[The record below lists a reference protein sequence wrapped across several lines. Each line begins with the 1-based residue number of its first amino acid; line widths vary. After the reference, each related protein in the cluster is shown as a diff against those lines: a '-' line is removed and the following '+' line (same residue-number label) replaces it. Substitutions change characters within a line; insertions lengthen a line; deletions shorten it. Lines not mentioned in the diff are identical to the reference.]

1 MITGPDAQTSATGL
15 RSLNSCPFCGGAISP
30 RYGGIRDRLDTTTET
45 FAVHECAEC
54 GAGLLNPAPAGDL
67 SAYYPASYL
76 SAEGDAASGAAAGG
90 GFDLERW
97 YRYDQYRYDF
107 KLLTRATGRSV
118 AERGSYLDLGC
129 GSGERVAY
137 AHGAQGC
144 ARAVGVDK
152 FDYAKSAARSEVSL
166 INAEILEFAPSD
178 RFAVVSLF
186 HVLEHLEE
194 PQAVL
199 AHIRERI
206 LAPDGHVIIQV
217 PNYGSIERR
226 VFGGRWFGLDAPRHL
241 WHFNERAIRRLLS
254 DQGYTAQAVYQSNAP
269 LHPVSIASSLNR
281 EIDVQRIWGK
291 RDRGPAYTRL
301 MTLLWAGLT
310 VLTIP
315 FSMLESACGTA
326 SMLTVVASA
335 SS

>member
-1 MITGPDAQTSATGL
+1 VTAGTDAQTAAPGR
-15 RSLNSCPFCGGAISP
+15 RSLDSCPFCGGAITP
-30 RYGGIRDRLDTTTET
+30 RYGGIRDRLDTTTEA
-45 FAVHECAEC
+45 FEVHECAGC
-54 GAGLLNPAPAGDL
+54 GAGLLNPAPADDL

-76 SAEGDAASGAAAGG
+76 SAEEDAGQGAAA

-107 KLLTRATGRSV
+107 KLLTRATGRGV
-118 AERGSYLDLGC
+118 AELGSYLDLGC

-137 AHGAQGC
+137 AHARGC

-166 INAEILEFAPSD
+166 INAEILEFAPSE

-186 HVLEHLEE
+186 HVLEHLEQ

-226 VFGGRWFGLDAPRHL
+226 VLGGRWFGLDAPRHL

-254 DQGYTAQAVYQSNAP
+254 DQGYTAQAVYQRNAP

-281 EIDVQRIWGK
+281 EMDVQRIWGK

-315 FSMLESACGTA
+315 LSMLESACGRA

-335 SS
+335 S